1 MATPLKQTE
10 VGRAGYQYCKT
21 LRDAGSIMPLSF
33 KSRVNA
39 VSCAAFVLK
48 RLRQLAHVCMRC
60 VCACVRCMCAF
71 ARAVRV
77 CELKAAW
84 HMRTDQ
90 FE

>member
-48 RLRQLAHVCMRC
+48 RLRQLAHVC
-60 VCACVRCMCAF
+60 VCGVYVRACGACVRL
-71 ARAVRV
+71 RV
-77 CELKAAW
+77 LCESVS
-84 HMRTDQ
+84 
-90 FE
+90 